1 MSGRMTIAAQ
11 PDAGL
16 REIFLDTPRG
26 RIAALRNDRSDRP
39 PLLALHGWLDNA
51 ASFVPLAPYLRG
63 FDLVALDLPGHG
75 ASAHRAPGY
84 DYAFVDWIHDV
95 LDAIDALGWQRTHLL
110 GHSMGAAIATLV
122 AAAAPERVHRLAVIE
137 ALGPLAGDAAQAG
150 KKLREAVATRRAV
163 ATRSM
168 QSGAPT
174 AKTGRIIA
182 DIEHAVAAR
191 LAVGNMSQDAARLIV
206 ARNLAPVAGGWVW
219 RSDARL
225 TLPTQLRITEEAA
238 CSIVREVEAP
248 TLLIVADPAPPYFT
262 AELRDGRMACLRD
275 GRLLVVPG
283 GHHLHM
289 EQPEVIAPLLRAFL
303 DEREP

>member
-1 MSGRMTIAAQ
+1 MNIASPTDVA
-11 PDAGL
+11 L

-26 RIAALRNDRSDRP
+26 RIAALRNDRQDRP

-51 ASFVPLAPYLRG
+51 ASFVPLAPYLHA

-95 LDAIDALGWQRTHLL
+95 LDAMDALGWADAHLL

-122 AAAAPERVHRLAVIE
+122 AAAAPERVRKLALIE

-150 KKLREAVATRRAV
+150 TRLREAVATRRAV
-163 ATRSM
+163 ATRTTKSK
-168 QSGAPT
+168 GAKSKPR
-174 AKTGRIIA
+174 RIIA
-182 DIEHAVAAR
+182 DIDTAVAAR
-191 LAVGNMSQDAARLIV
+191 RAVGNMSRDAARLIV
-206 ARNLAPVAGGWVW
+206 ARNLAPAAGGLVW

-225 TLPTQLRITEEAA
+225 TLPTQLRVTEDAA
-238 CSIVREVEAP
+238 CSIVHAIQAP
-248 TLLIVADPAPPYFT
+248 TLLITADPAPPYFPS
-262 AELRDGRMACLRD
+262 ELRDSRMACLRD

-289 EQPEVIAPLLRAFL
+289 EQPEAIAPLLLEFL
-303 DEREP
+303 D